1 MWLQE
6 DEIVPSNAVE
16 RHIQKHAKKMGD
28 SNLVE
33 SYMMPGNHGEML
45 FDEDIMEAL
54 TQRIGEHYAQ
64 VEAMRGSGALDAHPG
79 ARYPRS
85 LGNIFGAWEAAVQL
99 RWSARR
105 VSAGARGAVS
115 RSLDA
120 SKPVLEFLKQRLA
133 GASA

>member
-1 MWLQE
+1 M
-6 DEIVPSNAVE
+6 E
-16 RHIQKHAKKMGD
+16 RHIEKHAKKMGD

-33 SYMMPGNHGEML
+33 SYMMPGANHGEML
-45 FDEDIMEAL
+45 FDADTMDGLSA
-54 TQRIGEHYAQ
+54 RIGEHYAK
-64 VEAMRGSGALDAHPG
+64 VEQLRAGGELDAHR

-105 VSAGARGAVS
+105 MSAGARGAMS
-115 RSLDA
+115 RTLDA
-120 SKPVLEFLKQRLA
+120 SKPVVEFVKQRLA

>member
-1 MWLQE
+1 MMVQE

-33 SYMMPGNHGEML
+33 SYMMRGANHGEML
-45 FDEDIMEAL
+45 FDEDTMEDL
-54 TQRIGEHYAQ
+54 TQRIGEHYARI
-64 VEAMRGSGALDAHPG
+64 EAMRESGALDALG

-99 RWSARR
+99 RWGARR
-105 VSAGARGAVS
+105 VAAGARGVVS

-120 SKPVLEFLKQRLA
+120 SKPVLEFLKRRLA